1 MVARG
6 MIKEKKNALK
16 PRVRGF
22 KVRVTRVKAD
32 VRKMM
37 MMEDQIQEVLR
48 LETEVIVEQSA
59 SNWIQLGITFDIVGA
74 HQDEDEDG
82 DDEMSAALTAFPS
95 SVSDNKR
102 KL

>member
-16 PRVRGF
+16 PRVRSF

-37 MMEDQIQEVLR
+37 MEEQRDIAGEDVLR
-48 LETEVIVEQSA
+48 LETQVIVEQSA
-59 SNWIQLGITFDIVGA
+59 SNWIQLGITLDIVGA
-74 HQDEDEDG
+74 HQDH
-82 DDEMSAALTAFPS
+82 EMSAALAFFPS
-95 SVSDNKR
+95 SVSDKIR